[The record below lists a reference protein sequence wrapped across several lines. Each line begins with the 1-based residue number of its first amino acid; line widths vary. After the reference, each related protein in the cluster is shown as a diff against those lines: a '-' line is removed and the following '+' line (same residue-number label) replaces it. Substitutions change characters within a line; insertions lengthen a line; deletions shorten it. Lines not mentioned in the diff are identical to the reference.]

1 MGITAENLPRVF
13 DPFFT
18 TKEVGSGTGLGLSM
32 VYGFAKQSGGHVTI
46 ESRVG
51 SGTQV
56 VLYIPYSNTQLRDA
70 RAESRLDVPQGSGES
85 ILLVEDEP
93 AVRKLVSN
101 VLKELGYQVT
111 EARDGDEALALL
123 EGIGSLDLLLSD
135 VVLPGSLSGRSL
147 ANAVAQQRPRTQ
159 ILLMSGY
166 APEVLGERE
175 VSVPS
180 PELLHKPFGKAQLAR
195 KIRSVL
201 DFQKPRPDRANTT
214 PPSNSRFGDSLA
226 N

>member
-1 MGITAENLPRVF
+1 
-13 DPFFT
+13 
-18 TKEVGSGTGLGLSM
+18 M

-56 VLYIPYSNTQLRDA
+56 VLYIPYSNTQLQDA

-101 VLKELGYQVT
+101 ILKELGYQVT
-111 EARDGDEALALL
+111 EAQNGDEALALL

-135 VVLPGSLSGRSL
+135 VVLPGSLSGRGL
-147 ANAVAQQRPRTQ
+147 ANAVAQRRPHTQ

-166 APEVLGERE
+166 APDVLGERGA
-175 VSVPS
+175 PIRG
-180 PELLHKPFGKAQLAR
+180 PELLHKPFGKTQLAR
-195 KIRSVL
+195 KIRWVL
-201 DFQKPRPDRANTT
+201 DFRKLRPDRAKTTT
-214 PPSNSRFGDSLA
+214 PSKSRYGDSLA
-226 N
+226 D